1 MYSQGFTMLQLLR
14 IQNFALIRE
23 LEIEFGQGLNLLTG
37 ETGSGKSILV
47 DALGLLLGSRSSQE
61 MIRSDCDSAIVEGI
75 FELEANSQ
83 ARRMFADAG
92 FDADDNPLIIRRE
105 ITSGGRNRVLVNNHL
120 ATLSLLKSLGEEL
133 ADIHG
138 QQDQRSLL
146 DLVTHLTWL
155 DYFGRNETY
164 LQEVQECHRNL
175 RQIAGKLESLET
187 DEKQRL
193 QRIDIIQFQIDEIR
207 RINPQYDEREV
218 LEQEKSLLSNYE
230 KILALTTETYSIA
243 YDDEMSI
250 SRQAIRLERILE
262 ELERFD
268 KTWSVHTEALRES
281 RYKLEDLAYTAR
293 DFAAR
298 SEFSPERLEQVHQRL
313 YALDRLTKKYGSSIP
328 DVLEHLDRLLKE
340 LDGLLAHA
348 GSCANLTEQFDHEF
362 KRYRER
368 ANALSNKRK
377 SDAGRLESEIRK
389 EFTALAMERMQMQ
402 VRFNRWDEN
411 QTKGRLPAFC
421 GLNGV
426 DNVEFL
432 IAPNTGE
439 EMMPLAKIASGG
451 ELSRLMLSI
460 RSLCR
465 NDEAGKTLVFDEVD
479 AGIGGRVAE
488 AVGRRLRG
496 ISKNN
501 QVLCVTHLPQIA
513 AFASEHFNVRKEVLG
528 DRTETIV
535 KRLDRAERIEE
546 VARMLGGETITKT
559 TQRHAMEML
568 EYSAALE
575 NKT

>member
-1 MYSQGFTMLQLLR
+1 MLQLLR
-14 IQNFALIRE
+14 IKNFALIRE
-23 LEIEFGQGLNLLTG
+23 IEIEFGQGLNLLTG

-47 DALGLLLGSRSSQE
+47 DALGLLLGNRSSQE
-61 MIRSDCDSAIVEGI
+61 LIRSDCDSAIVEGV
-75 FELEANSQ
+75 FELETDSP
-83 ARRMFADAG
+83 ARRVLADAG
-92 FDADDNPLIIRRE
+92 CEPDENPLIIRRE
-105 ITSGGRNRVLVNNHL
+105 ITSAGRNRILVNNHL

-146 DLVTHLTWL
+146 DLATHLAWL
-155 DYFGRNETY
+155 DCFGRNGMH
-164 LQEVQECHRNL
+164 LRDVQECHRNL
-175 RQIAGKLESLET
+175 KQLAGKLESLET

-193 QRIDIIQFQIDEIR
+193 QRIDILQFQIEEIR
-207 RINPQYDEREV
+207 HVNPQPGEREA
-218 LEQEKSLLSNYE
+218 LEQEKNLLSNYE
-230 KILALTTETYSIA
+230 KILALATETYSVA
-243 YDDEMSI
+243 YDNEMSI
-250 SRQAIRLERILE
+250 SRQAIHLERILE
-262 ELERFD
+262 DLERFD
-268 KTWSVHTEALRES
+268 KTWIVHKEALRES

-313 YALDRLTKKYGSSIP
+313 YALERLTPKYGSYIP
-328 DVLEHLDRLLKE
+328 DVLEHLDACLKE
-340 LDGLLAHA
+340 LDGLFAHA
-348 GSCANLTEQFDHEF
+348 DSGAKLSEQFDHEF

-368 ANALSNKRK
+368 SSVLSDKRK
-377 SDAGRLESEIRK
+377 ADAGRLESEIRK
-389 EFTALAMERMQMQ
+389 EFAALAMERMEMQ
-402 VRFNRWDEN
+402 VRFNSWDES
-411 QTKGRLPAFC
+411 QTRGRLPAFC
-421 GLNGV
+421 GLHGI

-465 NDEAGKTLVFDEVD
+465 NEEAGKTLVFDEVD

-513 AFASEHFNVRKEVLG
+513 SFASEHFNVRKEILG

-535 KRLDRAERIEE
+535 KRLDKKERIEE
-546 VARMLGGETITKT
+546 LARMLGGETITKT

-568 EYSAALE
+568 EYSQL
-575 NKT
+575 